1 MKEQTEIGKIKEGR
15 YIVIDDEPCRVLGIA
30 TSKPGKHG
38 AAKARI
44 DAVGIF
50 DGVKRSIVQPVS
62 AKAYVPVVERK
73 SGQVISIAGNTA
85 QLMDMKDF
93 SKFEIPIP
101 EDKKGHVEVGKEIVY
116 IESMGKRKI
125 DWILF
130 LPFFFFTVFQNYR
143 VLRSSDLVIELV
155 VKLWTALFLVILFL
169 LPYKNRF

>member
-15 YIVIDDEPCRVLGIA
+15 YIVIEDEPCKVVGIA

-62 AKAYVPVVERK
+62 AKTYIPVVERK
-73 SGQVISIAGNTA
+73 SGQVLSIAGSTA

-93 SKFEIPIP
+93 TNFEIPIP
-101 EDKKGHVEVGKEIVY
+101 DDKKGTIEVGKEYMY
-116 IESMGKRKI
+116 IESMGKKKF
-125 DWILF
+125 D
-130 LPFFFFTVFQNYR
+130 
-143 VLRSSDLVIELV
+143 
-155 VKLWTALFLVILFL
+155 
-169 LPYKNRF
+169 

>member
-1 MKEQTEIGKIKEGR
+1 MVIQGVHEMKEQTEIGKIKEGR
-15 YIVIDDEPCRVLGIA
+15 YVVIEDEPCRVLGIA

-62 AKAYVPVVERK
+62 AKAYIPVVERK

-93 SKFEIPIP
+93 TNFEIPIP
-101 EDKKGHVEVGKEIVY
+101 QDRKSVVEVGKEIVY

-125 DWILF
+125 D
-130 LPFFFFTVFQNYR
+130 
-143 VLRSSDLVIELV
+143 
-155 VKLWTALFLVILFL
+155 
-169 LPYKNRF
+169 

>member
-1 MKEQTEIGKIKEGR
+1 MVTQGVHEMKEQTEIGKIKEGR
-15 YIVIDDEPCRVLGIA
+15 YVVIEDEPCRVLGIA

-62 AKAYVPVVERK
+62 AKAYIPVVERK

-93 SKFEIPIP
+93 TNFEIPIP
-101 EDKKGHVEVGKEIVY
+101 EDRKSVVEVGKEIVY

-125 DWILF
+125 D
-130 LPFFFFTVFQNYR
+130 
-143 VLRSSDLVIELV
+143 
-155 VKLWTALFLVILFL
+155 
-169 LPYKNRF
+169 